1 MFVCELNM
9 TMLLYIIWQN
19 IQFDIKK
26 NSEDIQLNEPILYFG
41 CKQHPKIHV
50 KASMTSE

>member
-26 NSEDIQLNEPILYFG
+26 NYEDIQLNEPILYLG
-41 CKQHPKIHV
+41 YKQQPKIHV
-50 KASMTSE
+50 KSFMTSE